1 MPVKEKDKK
10 GSGQIERAGG
20 MIREIRTE
28 LRKVVWPTRDE
39 AIRLTAVVIGVS
51 AVVGFFLG
59 GLDTLFTTM
68 FQVILR

>member
-1 MPVKEKDKK
+1 MPAKAVEKK
-10 GSGQIERAGG
+10 GRGQTERAGEF
-20 MIREIRTE
+20 IREIRTE

-39 AIRLTAVVIGVS
+39 AARLTAVVIGVS